1 MSKETYLVTFEIT
14 SNTNPGKWDWDN
26 FLNLDEGES
35 YYIHSIGQ
43 VTRNNIEPLCGDH
56 IQPIRECGCLL

>member
-1 MSKETYLVTFEIT
+1 MKKETYLVTFEIT

-26 FLNLDEGES
+26 FLNLEGEES

-43 VTRNNIEPLCGDH
+43 ITRNNKEG
-56 IQPIRECGCLL
+56 ENK

>member
-1 MSKETYLVTFEIT
+1 MKKETYLVTFEIT

-26 FLNLDEGES
+26 FLNLDEEEN

-43 VTRNNIEPLCGDH
+43 ITRNNKEG
-56 IQPIRECGCLL
+56 ESK